1 MKDVWGETITN
12 VEPQKVNKKKI
23 IIAII
28 IAIIVVTAI
37 ITIGLYNTNKQARTW
52 IDKNIFRKEIQQD
65 KAVTIEIAEN
75 QDSNIYA
82 FNKYIGILDKT
93 NFTIYGN
100 TGNKE
105 NELEIQISNPIFNSA
120 NRFLAIAENKGQK
133 LYLITDKEITWEAEV
148 EGNISQ
154 ILVNKNG
161 YVAVVIVDTS
171 YKTVI
176 KMYSPQGKELFNTY
190 LSSTR
195 AVDVSIS
202 NDNKYL
208 AIAEIDTSG
217 TIIQSN
223 IKVVSIDK
231 ASTDPTNSLVNTYKS
246 EENKL
251 ITSIKYQEK
260 NKLVC
265 MYTDSIHEIANEKDE
280 TLIESKDKKVI
291 FQSILLNGNACQ
303 IEEKSSG
310 LFTADSQVNIINI
323 DSKSIK
329 QYTADSIAKEL
340 YTYGNIMALNLGT
353 EIEFIN
359 TDGWLVKRYVANQ
372 EITNIVVSDNLAGI
386 IYRDKIEIVKY
397 TMKKEVLK
405 IIANYNNFKE
415 RNGGRNG
422 NNARYSNSFICTN
435 FNIFRI

>member
-12 VEPQKVNKKKI
+12 VKPQKVNKKKL
-23 IIAII
+23 IIATI
-28 IAIIVVTAI
+28 IAIIVVAAI
-37 ITIGLYNTNKQARTW
+37 IAIGLYNTNKQARTW

-65 KAVTIEIAEN
+65 KAATIEISEN
-75 QDSNIYA
+75 QNSNIYA

-93 NFTIYGN
+93 KFTIYGN
-100 TGNKE
+100 AGSKE
-105 NELEIQISNPIFNSA
+105 KELEIQISNPIFNAA

-133 LYLITDKEITWEAEV
+133 LYLITDKEITWEAEI

-176 KMYSPQGKELFNTY
+176 KMYNPQGKELFNTY

-223 IKVVSIDK
+223 IKVISIDK
-231 ASTDPTNSLVNTYKS
+231 ASSDPTNSLENTYKS

-251 ITSIKYQEK
+251 ITSIKYQDK

-265 MYTDSIHEIANEKDE
+265 MYTDSIHEIVNEKDE
-280 TLIESKDKKVI
+280 TLIELKDKKVI

-310 LFTADSQVNIINI
+310 LFTADSQVNIINT

-340 YTYGNIMALNLGT
+340 YTYGNIMALNLGI

-386 IYRDKIEIVKY
+386 IYRDKIEIVN
-397 TMKKEVLK
+397 L
-405 IIANYNNFKE
+405 
-415 RNGGRNG
+415 
-422 NNARYSNSFICTN
+422 
-435 FNIFRI
+435 

>member
-37 ITIGLYNTNKQARTW
+37 ITIGLYNTNKQARTL

-93 NFTIYGN
+93 KFTIYGN

-386 IYRDKIEIVKY
+386 IYRDKIEIVN
-397 TMKKEVLK
+397 L
-405 IIANYNNFKE
+405 
-415 RNGGRNG
+415 
-422 NNARYSNSFICTN
+422 
-435 FNIFRI
+435 